1 MKPGIHP
8 NYYNS
13 NVRCACGNTF
23 VTRSTLKEIKLEI
36 CSACHPFYTGKQR
49 LVDTAGRVERFSK
62 RFAKTGGETVRR
74 APKTDVK
81 KIESLAGSAIVKRS
95 KVLSS
100 APTTADAEKPKGKGK
115 SKAKKTASPAAP
127 AADKA

>member
-1 MKPGIHP
+1 MKPNVHP
-8 NYYNS
+8 NYYVS
-13 NVRCACGNTF
+13 NVRCACGSSF

-36 CSACHPFYTGKQR
+36 CSACHTFYTGKQR
-49 LVDTAGRVERFSK
+49 LVDTAGRVERFSR

-81 KIESLAGSAIVKRS
+81 KIESLAGSAIVKRG

-100 APTTADAEKPKGKGK
+100 APTTADADKPKSKGK
-115 SKAKKTASPAAP
+115 AKEKKPAAE
-127 AADKA
+127 KA